1 MGRAKAATSEYLQ
14 GSEYP
19 LFERVLFLCF
29 LSSLFYY
36 NSELLV
42 CICMFSSVFGLVF
55 LSFCLFFLWFLSR
68 FLSLSLYL
76 AYSFRFYSCIL
87 SHTFARFRLALFQM
101 YGRDSFIRACIYGQ
115 TIKAIDS
122 ASCRMILAREREHRA
137 KRRRW

>member
-1 MGRAKAATSEYLQ
+1 MQRQRLRNIYR

-42 CICMFSSVFGLVF
+42 CSCMFSSVFGLVF
-55 LSFCLFFLWFLSR
+55 LSFCLFFLVVF
-68 FLSLSLYL
+68 SLSLFRSNSLSL
-76 AYSFRFYSCIL
+76 AYSFGFYSCTL
-87 SHTFARFRLALFQM
+87 SHTSVRFRLALFQM

-115 TIKAIDS
+115 TIKAINS
-122 ASCRMILAREREHRA
+122 ASCRMILASEREHRA